1 MSARVSYMD
10 QSMDMVCAE
19 YPVIEYM
26 KKERWVLPVRS
37 KF

>member
-1 MSARVSYMD
+1 MD

-26 KKERWVLPVRS
+26 KKEGWVLPVRNN
-37 KF
+37 F